1 MRGINGFLS
10 TSQTRNKS
18 GALLLTNFDLT
29 MRRGDEPLT
38 GRRRAKR
45 RPLASPCRRAGGR
58 LLWSRLVL
66 DRLSGNRKEGAQWK
80 PPFQVWRNRKLYPEQ
95 EREAKADTLL
105 YHNRRPCHVRENL
118 CLYVSL
124 ILTSKMA
131 APMVPKTRPQAW
143 VETKMGVFRKE
154 APFAFQINPPLIGI
168 D

>member
-1 MRGINGFLS
+1 MARLAKHVSSIL
-10 TSQTRNKS
+10 R
-18 GALLLTNFDLT
+18 A
-29 MRRGDEPLT
+29 
-38 GRRRAKR
+38 GRWR
-45 RPLASPCRRAGGR
+45 RRAGGR

-131 APMVPKTRPQAW
+131 APMVPKTRPQVW
-143 VETKMGVFRKE
+143 VETKMGVFLKE
-154 APFAFQINPPLIGI
+154 APFAFQINPPLIGN